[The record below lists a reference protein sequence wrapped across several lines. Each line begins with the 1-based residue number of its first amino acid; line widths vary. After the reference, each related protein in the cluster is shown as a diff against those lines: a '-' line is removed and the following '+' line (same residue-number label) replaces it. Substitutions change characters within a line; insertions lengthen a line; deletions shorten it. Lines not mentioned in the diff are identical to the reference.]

1 MSADPNLA
9 AATAVVRLDEITRW
23 LRGDALEIVMLAS
36 GALLLVRFVGWLL
49 NRGRARISRLLAPL
63 QRGHW
68 IDTSQ
73 TEIRRA
79 DAIARAISWLFNALV
94 SAVAAALVLQR
105 FRVPLATLVP
115 PATIAGVA
123 LGFGAQRLVQDLSSG
138 FFLFAERQFTVGD
151 VVTIGPPGSRE
162 GVSGTVEEIT
172 LRITRLRTL
181 KGEVVVIPNGEIRQV
196 INLSVDWARIVID
209 VPLRAQGDVDR
220 AIELLAEVGRQM
232 CATHP
237 WDDVL
242 LETPEVLGVEALDV
256 DYLRLRLAAR
266 VRAHQQWEAGREL
279 RRRVAA
285 ALADAGIAAV
295 PPIIAQGASDG

>member
-1 MSADPNLA
+1 
-9 AATAVVRLDEITRW
+9 
-23 LRGDALEIVMLAS
+23 
-36 GALLLVRFVGWLL
+36 
-49 NRGRARISRLLAPL
+49 PL